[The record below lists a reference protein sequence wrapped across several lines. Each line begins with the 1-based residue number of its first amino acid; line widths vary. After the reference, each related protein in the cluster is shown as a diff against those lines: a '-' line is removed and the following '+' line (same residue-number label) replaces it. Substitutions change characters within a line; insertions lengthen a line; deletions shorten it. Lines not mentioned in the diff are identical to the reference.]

1 MEKKELK
8 FLILLF
14 YYNRPKMVLN
24 ALNSIN
30 KLSYKKFEVA
40 FIDDGSDNPGEPIVR
55 ETLKPSFLKKVT
67 FYNTNDTV
75 KVKIER
81 GGSNFG
87 KLANEAVKNS
97 DADIVLMLCDD
108 DALFSDYL
116 NYLNRFYL
124 FNNRINYAYCKLKY
138 YDPSKEAYTKAKVNE
153 EDITN
158 KLINPV
164 TNLDSS
170 QVSWRRSCMVEKD
183 FWFPYPRTRNLDA
196 VMFVHLWHHYKHCA
210 PLKEF
215 GQYKGIFDDQL
226 GNRKHGFHQ
235 LDFWEDGSR
244 YAGVE
249 KTPLDND
256 PNLEYKVNI
265 K

>member
-75 KVKIER
+75 KAKIER

-124 FNNRINYAYCKLKY
+124 FNQRINYAYCKLKY
-138 YDPSKEAYTKAKVNE
+138 YDPTKQPYTKAKPNN

-158 KLINPV
+158 KLIN
-164 TNLDSS
+164 
-170 QVSWRRSCMVEKD
+170 
-183 FWFPYPRTRNLDA
+183 
-196 VMFVHLWHHYKHCA
+196 
-210 PLKEF
+210 
-215 GQYKGIFDDQL
+215 
-226 GNRKHGFHQ
+226 
-235 LDFWEDGSR
+235 
-244 YAGVE
+244 
-249 KTPLDND
+249 
-256 PNLEYKVNI
+256 
-265 K
+265 

>member
-75 KVKIER
+75 KAKIER

-87 KLANEAVKNS
+87 KLANE
-97 DADIVLMLCDD
+97 
-108 DALFSDYL
+108 
-116 NYLNRFYL
+116 
-124 FNNRINYAYCKLKY
+124 
-138 YDPSKEAYTKAKVNE
+138 
-153 EDITN
+153 
-158 KLINPV
+158 
-164 TNLDSS
+164 
-170 QVSWRRSCMVEKD
+170 VEKAQIGKVFLLNILRD
-183 FWFPYPRTRNLDA
+183 N
-196 VMFVHLWHHYKHCA
+196 
-210 PLKEF
+210 KEL
-215 GQYKGIFDDQL
+215 QI
-226 GNRKHGFHQ
+226 
-235 LDFWEDGSR
+235 
-244 YAGVE
+244 
-249 KTPLDND
+249 
-256 PNLEYKVNI
+256 NI
-265 K
+265 KPEPLPGLT